1 MRVILRWTCP
11 QEHPGADVRLARFKR
26 VLRAAQRTQAY
37 QPHLRIAGLATL
49 EAIDRVCSV
58 ERTLERLPAIDL
70 AEFRG
75 SPAAFESSASVR
87 STPQAFR
94 SPLEHIPKTAVLMR
108 GFQQTSAVKMV
119 SRNLMQG
126 LKSLEATALAAPVSV
141 LREMAAAIEL
151 GQQEVHALKHFIVSF
166 TGGNEGELREEDR
179 EQFWRVFQV
188 PVFEQRVGFDGRVV
202 AYECDAHDGLHV
214 MPESAAFEET
224 AETELLMTSLTDLR
238 YPTLRVGTRMAHS
251 IESECCGCGNAAPRL
266 IAARP
271 HLMPPTAAAVV

>member
-1 MRVILRWTCP
+1 
-11 QEHPGADVRLARFKR
+11 
-26 VLRAAQRTQAY
+26 
-37 QPHLRIAGLATL
+37 
-49 EAIDRVCSV
+49 
-58 ERTLERLPAIDL
+58 
-70 AEFRG
+70 
-75 SPAAFESSASVR
+75 
-87 STPQAFR
+87 
-94 SPLEHIPKTAVLMR
+94 
-108 GFQQTSAVKMV
+108 MV

-271 HLMPPTAAAVV
+271 HLMPPTAAAVRSEEHTA